1 MPVTGQVVRGEGMR
15 GRQDE
20 PTEGGAI
27 IIDRRY
33 QVFPGS
39 PCGEFAGLPA
49 FAADQR
55 VLVPDSSRGADH
67 ALPTLVAVKAR
78 RDAPPPANLSLFLNT
93 YNTALLMPIAHGA
106 GGGEYWIVC
115 DAPPGPSLRDSL
127 TESTVPPS
135 EGELA
140 SIYLRPLALALGRLH
155 GAGLVHR
162 GVRPA
167 NLYRSVESGRILLAP
182 GCVMPPA
189 FSQPAV
195 YEPASTGIC
204 APSARGAGLPADDVY
219 ALGVVLLELLL
230 GHPLLPDL
238 DDERIVHR
246 KLEFGSFM
254 ALAGN
259 ERLPPVL
266 VSLLRSMLSDDP
278 NARPG
283 LAALAEHGIGAER
296 PKAPRPESR
305 APRPLMVGKIPVST
319 ARSLALAFARQPMEA
334 QVLLRS
340 GTVEQWLR
348 RALDLPLLAV
358 RVTEALRSASDR
370 NAEGAEQMML
380 MQTVALLDPLAP
392 MFWSGRWFW
401 PDAIPAMLAMQL
413 MSGAPDGFIGEAIR
427 HAALRRWAL
436 LTGRTGL
443 QVCEE
448 LERRNARASRLPVP
462 ALRLP
467 MLAYSLNPF
476 LACTSPA
483 LGGACVLRSDQL
495 VTALEAMAKGKAP
508 ASRLL
513 DIQMLALLAARS
525 EPPGSGQE
533 LTVPSDADERLLDLQ
548 ALAQAQLQSRTRGP
562 GEAASAPLA
571 LPRLAA
577 SLLPVARERLNNWP
591 GKGRRMRRLE
601 RLDKAA
607 EAGDLV
613 EMLELSCRDADWAED
628 DAALGAAR
636 AEADELRLS
645 HQASLNEA
653 PQRARQARVA
663 GREVG
668 VMAGIVGLLGAV
680 VVGVLS

>member
-1 MPVTGQVVRGEGMR
+1 MGGMR
-15 GRQDE
+15 GRQEDSGE
-20 PTEGGAI
+20 AGAI

-33 QVFPGS
+33 QVFPGTS
-39 PCGEFAGLPA
+39 CGEFAGLPA
-49 FAADQR
+49 FAVDQR
-55 VLVPDSSRGADH
+55 TQGADSGTRGADQ
-67 ALPTLVAVKAR
+67 ALPSLVAVKAR
-78 RDAPPPANLSLFLNT
+78 RDAPPPASLPLFLNA
-93 YNTALLMPIAHGA
+93 YNTALLMPVAHGA
-106 GGGEYWIVC
+106 GGGDYWIVC

-127 TESTVPPS
+127 TESATPPS
-135 EGELA
+135 EAELA
-140 SIYLRPLALALGRLH
+140 SVYLRPLALALGRLH
-155 GAGLVHR
+155 ALGLVHR

-167 NLYRSVESGRILLAP
+167 NLYRSLESGRILLAP

-189 FSQPAV
+189 FGQPTI

-219 ALGVVLLELLL
+219 ALGAVLLELML

-246 KLEFGSFM
+246 KLELGSFQ

-278 NARPG
+278 TARPS

-296 PKAPRPESR
+296 PKAPRPEPR
-305 APRPLMVGKIPVST
+305 APRPLMVGRIPVST

-348 RALDLPLLAV
+348 RALDLPLLAA
-358 RVTEALRSASDR
+358 RITEALRGATDR
-370 NAEGAEQMML
+370 NADGAEQMVL

-413 MSGAPDGFIGEAIR
+413 ISGPADNFIGEVIR

-436 LTGRTGL
+436 LTGRSGL
-443 QVCEE
+443 QVSEE

-462 ALRLP
+462 ALRMP

-476 LACTSPA
+476 LACTSAA

-508 ASRLL
+508 AARLL
-513 DIQMLALLAARS
+513 DTQMLALLAARS
-525 EPPGSGQE
+525 DTPNNGSE

-548 ALAQAQLQSRTRGP
+548 GLAQAQLQSRSRIP
-562 GEAASAPLA
+562 GEPAPEPLA
-571 LPRLAA
+571 LPKLAA

-601 RLDKAA
+601 RLEKAA

-628 DAALGAAR
+628 EAALNAAR
-636 AEADELRLS
+636 AEADDLRAA
-645 HQASLNEA
+645 HQDSLDDA
-653 PQRARQARVA
+653 PQRARQARTA

-668 VMAGIVGLLGAV
+668 VMAGVVGLLGAV
-680 VVGVLS
+680 LVGVLS

>member
-1 MPVTGQVVRGEGMR
+1 MGGMR

-20 PTEGGAI
+20 STDGGAI

-33 QVFPGS
+33 QVFPGT

-49 FAADQR
+49 FAVDQRAQAPDPGLCGADQA
-55 VLVPDSSRGADH
+55 SSW
-67 ALPTLVAVKAR
+67 LVAVKTR
-78 RDAPPPANLSLFLNT
+78 RDAPPPANLPSFLNA
-93 YNTALLMPIAHGA
+93 YNTALLMPVAHGA

-127 TESTVPPS
+127 TESVTPPS
-135 EGELA
+135 EVELA
-140 SIYLRPLALALGRLH
+140 SVYLRPLAVALGRLH
-155 GAGLVHR
+155 ALGLVHR

-167 NLYRSVESGRILLAP
+167 NLYRTPETGRILLAP

-189 FSQPAV
+189 FAQPAV

-219 ALGVVLLELLL
+219 ALGAVLLELVL
-230 GHPLLPDL
+230 GRPLLPDL

-246 KLEFGSFM
+246 KLELGSFQ

-278 NARPG
+278 SARPS
-283 LAALAEHGIGAER
+283 LSALAEYGIGAER
-296 PKAPRPESR
+296 PKAPRPEPR
-305 APRPLMVGKIPVST
+305 APRPLMVGKVPVST
-319 ARSLALAFARQPMEA
+319 ARSLALAFARQPVEA
-334 QVLLRS
+334 QVLLRN

-348 RALDLPLLAV
+348 RALDLPLLAA
-358 RVTEALRSASDR
+358 RINEALRAANDRSAD
-370 NAEGAEQMML
+370 GTEQMVL

-413 MSGAPDGFIGEAIR
+413 ITGAADGFIGEAIR

-436 LTGRTGL
+436 LTGRSGL
-443 QVCEE
+443 QVSEE

-462 ALRLP
+462 ALRMP

-476 LACTSPA
+476 LACASPA

-508 ASRLL
+508 AARLL
-513 DIQMLALLAARS
+513 DTQMLALLAARS
-525 EPPGSGQE
+525 DTSGGRE

-548 ALAQAQLQSRTRGP
+548 GLAQAQLQSRSRIP
-562 GEAASAPLA
+562 GEPAPGPPALPLA
-571 LPRLAA
+571 LPKLAA
-577 SLLPVARERLNNWP
+577 SLLPVARERLTNWP
-591 GKGRRMRRLE
+591 GKGRRTRRLQ
-601 RLDKAA
+601 RLEQAA

-628 DAALGAAR
+628 EAALEAAR
-636 AEADELRLS
+636 VEADELRAA
-645 HQASLNEA
+645 HQASLDDA
-653 PQRARQARVA
+653 PQRAHQARMA

-668 VMAGIVGLLGAV
+668 VMAGMVGLLGAV
-680 VVGVLS
+680 LAGVLS

>member
-1 MPVTGQVVRGEGMR
+1 MR

-55 VLVPDSSRGADH
+55 VLAPDNGSRGADH
-67 ALPTLVAVKAR
+67 ALPSLVAVKAR
-78 RDAPPPANLSLFLNT
+78 RDAPPPPNLSLFLNA
-93 YNTALLMPIAHGA
+93 YNTALLMPIAHGT

-135 EGELA
+135 EAELA

-167 NLYRSVESGRILLAP
+167 NLYRSLESGRILLAP

-219 ALGVVLLELLL
+219 ALGVVLLELLV

-246 KLEFGSFM
+246 KLELGSFM

-278 NARPG
+278 NARPS

-296 PKAPRPESR
+296 PKAPRPEPR

-319 ARSLALAFARQPMEA
+319 VRSLALAFARQPMEA

-358 RVTEALRSASDR
+358 RITEALRSASDR
-370 NAEGAEQMML
+370 NAEGAEQMVL

-413 MSGAPDGFIGEAIR
+413 MSGTPDGFIGEAIR

-476 LACTSPA
+476 LACTSPV

-495 VTALEAMAKGKAP
+495 VTALETMAKGKAP
-508 ASRLL
+508 ATRLL

-525 EPPGSGQE
+525 ELPGSGQE

-562 GEAASAPLA
+562 GEAAPVPLA
-571 LPRLAA
+571 LPKLAA

-591 GKGRRMRRLE
+591 GKGRRLRRLE

-628 DAALGAAR
+628 DAALDAAR

-645 HQASLNEA
+645 HQASLNDA